1 MYGATVAN
9 LNVFMKQVGKPESLV
24 WNLNG
29 SQVHLISKYSLDGKC
44 SLSYTIRAGKCN
56 SHLLKLTHFSVTGQC
71 LEKSRSNNN
80 QQNQLSND
88 F

>member
-9 LNVFMKQVGKPESLV
+9 LNIYMKQVGKPESLV

-29 SQVHLISKYSLDGKC
+29 SQVYTFSPTCSLLPCLHYTHPSLISLSWITIFFC
-44 SLSYTIRAGKCN
+44 SA
-56 SHLLKLTHFSVTGQC
+56 GQC
-71 LEKSRSNNN
+71 LAQSRGDSN
-80 QQNQLSND
+80 QQDKLSDN